1 MNQSD
6 VIYIGVDVSKATLE
20 IYCDNQQ
27 ALNIPSS
34 VDNHKLAIT
43 KLINKL
49 SKYDV
54 HVVFEATGGYEQ
66 CLLLLLQETAI
77 KASCVNPA
85 LVRSYAR
92 ACGVLAKT
100 DAIDARII
108 AEYGCKFNPD
118 VTQPVEPYLAELHD
132 IVSYRKKLTQ
142 ELIRERKQL
151 EHPRSKV
158 VTKIVKLRI
167 KALVKQVA
175 QLEAELV
182 AIKQE
187 HTAVRESVDLLS
199 QTQGVGELT
208 AFSLLSAMPELGK
221 INRYQ
226 AAALAGLAPFNRD
239 SGRMMAKRSIY
250 GGRREI
256 REALYMAALSASK
269 CNPVLREFY
278 QRLVAN
284 GKPKKIALTAVMRKL
299 LCHLNHTM
307 YQYLKTQKLVA

>member
-1 MNQSD
+1 MNKSD
-6 VIYIGVDVSKATLE
+6 IIYIGVDVSKATLE
-20 IYCDNQQ
+20 VYCNNQQ

-34 VDNHKLAIT
+34 VDNHKSAIT
-43 KLINKL
+43 KLIKKL
-49 SKYDV
+49 DKLNV
-54 HVVFEATGGYEQ
+54 HVVFEATGGYEK
-66 CLLLLLQETAI
+66 CLLLLLQEAQI

-85 LVRSYAR
+85 LVRNYAR

-118 VTQPVEPYLAELHD
+118 ITQPVEPYLAELHD

-142 ELIRERKQL
+142 ELTRERKQL
-151 EHPRSKV
+151 EHPRSKA
-158 VTKIVKLRI
+158 VTKMVKLRI
-167 KALVKQVA
+167 KALVKQIA

-187 HTAVRESVDLLS
+187 HAAVREPVELLS

-208 AFSLLSAMPELGK
+208 AFSLLAAMPELGT

-250 GGRREI
+250 GGRSEI
-256 REALYMAALSASK
+256 RAALYMAALSASK
-269 CNPVLREFY
+269 YNPVLREFY
-278 QRLVAN
+278 QRLVAK
-284 GKPKKIALTAVMRKL
+284 GKPKKVALTAVMRKL

-307 YQYLKTQKLVA
+307 YQYLETQKLPA